1 MIAKAMFGDGHLT
14 GESER
19 IRAALI
25 FHFRIKSGKKRFGEF
40 GEIHVGALEGAPP
53 ENKIS
58 DQRENN
64 QNERQYRRVPE
75 SEPNANRIKHGSSGR
90 KEPP

>member
-1 MIAKAMFGDGHLT
+1 MFGDGHLT
-14 GESER
+14 GESKR
-19 IRAALI
+19 IRAVLI
-25 FHFRIKSGKKRFGEF
+25 FHFRIERGEKCFGEF
-40 GEIHVGALEGAPP
+40 GEIHIGALEGAPP

-75 SEPNANRIKHGSSGR
+75 REPNADGIKHGPSGR
-90 KEPP
+90 KKLP